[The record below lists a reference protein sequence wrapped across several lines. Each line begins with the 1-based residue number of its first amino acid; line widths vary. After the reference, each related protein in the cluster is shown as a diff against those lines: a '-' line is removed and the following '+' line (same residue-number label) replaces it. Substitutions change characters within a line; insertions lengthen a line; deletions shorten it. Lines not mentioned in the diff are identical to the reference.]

1 MQSSSRSFTFRL
13 TVFCNYYLRTTISSI
28 DIMSNLLKEVHS
40 RDFSLTCSLHL
51 MKSHH
56 FLNFSVFSNPS
67 FTPPLIS
74 LLSFYSRIE
83 SIRNRV
89 VTQKVSKMPDV
100 FFAFFKRALKSQ
112 PNISV
117 ILMKFAVSFRN
128 LECIVKL
135 TIFQLA
141 TL

>member
-13 TVFCNYYLRTTISSI
+13 TVFCNYYLRTTIPSI

-40 RDFSLTCSLHL
+40 RDFSLICSPHL
-51 MKSHH
+51 MQSHH
-56 FLNFSVFSNPS
+56 LLTFSGFSNPS

-83 SIRNRV
+83 GIRNRV

-100 FFAFFKRALKSQ
+100 FFAFFKRALKS
-112 PNISV
+112 
-117 ILMKFAVSFRN
+117 
-128 LECIVKL
+128 
-135 TIFQLA
+135 
-141 TL
+141 

>member
-1 MQSSSRSFTFRL
+1 MQSNSRSFTFRL
-13 TVFCNYYLRTTISSI
+13 TVFCYYYLRTTISSI

-51 MKSHH
+51 MQCHR
-56 FLNFSVFSNPS
+56 LLTFSRFSNPS
-67 FTPPLIS
+67 FTPLLIS

-83 SIRNRV
+83 GIRNRG
-89 VTQKVSKMPDV
+89 VTQKVRKMADV
-100 FFAFFKRALKSQ
+100 FFTFFKRALKSQ